1 MLNLTEKIIIHQIK
15 RGDEQA
21 FSQFYNTHQP
31 NIYRFIYFKVS
42 NNEKAQDLTN
52 ETFLKVY
59 KYLKDDDI
67 EITNF
72 RALLFKIARNLVI
85 DFYRTRREEISLEN
99 FPEIASSVE
108 LEEEIDQKIKIENIK
123 KYLSSVKPEYQETI
137 QLHFFEG
144 LSFFEISEIIGESE
158 GNVRIRAHRGIKQL
172 KKALK

>member
-85 DFYRTRREEISLEN
+85 DFYRTRRDEVSLEN
-99 FPEIASSVE
+99 FPEIADQVE
-108 LEEEIDQKIKIENIK
+108 LEEEVDQKIKIEKIK

-144 LSFFEISEIIGESE
+144 LSFSEISEIIGESE

-172 KKALK
+172 KKALE